1 MHTLHYMKV
10 MLEIPQRPAPT
21 LEGGN
26 WSPAFRAFV
35 ARCLR
40 KSPRAVRP
48 HAQRQYGSGWS
59 YHSYLSL
66 SVCKHAPLL
75 SLYVCNSFL
84 SIYVGHPPSPPFSV
98 FLKCVSSLSLPL
110 CCGTCVRQRA
120 TAAELLNDVWLQTED
135 PPDVLRP
142 LLDKMEAARTAR
154 LSHGRPVAFA
164 PYAPSSHPHA
174 HVHVP
179 FK

>member
-1 MHTLHYMKV
+1 LQIDIWSLGITCLELANGEAPMHTLHYMKV

-59 YHSYLSL
+59 
-66 SVCKHAPLL
+66 
-75 SLYVCNSFL
+75 
-84 SIYVGHPPSPPFSV
+84 
-98 FLKCVSSLSLPL
+98 
-110 CCGTCVRQRA
+110 
-120 TAAELLNDVWLQTED
+120 
-135 PPDVLRP
+135 
-142 LLDKMEAARTAR
+142 
-154 LSHGRPVAFA
+154 
-164 PYAPSSHPHA
+164 
-174 HVHVP
+174 
-179 FK
+179 

>member
-1 MHTLHYMKV
+1 MR
-10 MLEIPQRPAPT
+10 I
-21 LEGGN
+21 
-26 WSPAFRAFV
+26 
-35 ARCLR
+35 
-40 KSPRAVRP
+40 
-48 HAQRQYGSGWS
+48 
-59 YHSYLSL
+59 
-66 SVCKHAPLL
+66 
-75 SLYVCNSFL
+75 
-84 SIYVGHPPSPPFSV
+84 I
-98 FLKCVSSLSLPL
+98 SLSLPL

-120 TAAELLNDVWLQTED
+120 TATELLNDVWLQTED

-142 LLDKMEAARTAR
+142 LLDRMDAARTAR